1 MRKKRSNKETLTR
14 REKKKKQNQRRTAQT
29 AIKYDKMMRDG
40 TCIYGNGLFS
50 QTLEFEDIN
59 YVTEN
64 DEERK
69 RIFSHFMGLLNS
81 ASNPF
86 DFQMTIVNTPISI
99 EEFNEKIFLKK
110 RNDGLDDKR
119 NEWNNVLAK
128 KTSEDSSRIQTKRY
142 FTFSVKEDNLER
154 AKSSLNIISRELKNK
169 LTKDLKSKVQ
179 LLNGY
184 DRLKI
189 IHNIFNPYDEF
200 IFSYDQIN
208 SSFTTKDAIAPDS
221 FDFKSDPGFFRTNE
235 RFCKVFYLKNWSTE
249 IFDELIYRLSKLEFN
264 QVITFHLK
272 ALERGEDISYIK
284 TQIAQMELEK
294 IAFQQKAIDKG
305 YDPSMLP
312 LEFKYA
318 YDEAKMLL
326 EDVQQRNQRLF
337 DCQFLIMLNASSK
350 EELDMQEADIQAIF
364 KEVSMVLGELRF
376 EQEDGMNAS
385 LPIGNMYS
393 GKTRLLPTS
402 AAAGFIPYI
411 SKELFDDN
419 GLYYGV
425 NSTTGNLIYVDR
437 RNLPNPSGWEF
448 GKPGSGKSMA
458 AKREIY
464 LTALTTDDDIVV
476 IDPEMEYIDFIKW
489 LGGEVVDISMSGK
502 EKINPWEGDLSS
514 DEFMESKMK
523 FAQSYSATIMGG
535 ELGLSA
541 KEKSIVDRVAR
552 KMYGDYANRR
562 ALGENAIPPT
572 GLEYYELLKEQP
584 EEEAKNMA
592 VSHELYSTG
601 SYNIFAH
608 ESNIDTTN
616 RIMCYNILKLDEV
629 LRPLGMMVIL
639 ESLWNRIISN
649 KKKGKRTW
657 IWVDE
662 IYLLFKYDYT
672 ATFFYELYKRARKYG
687 AVVTGITQNIEDLLS
702 NDKAVTMLS
711 NSLFV
716 LMFNQ
721 SQSDVEELAELL
733 HISDAQ
739 IEHVMTAS
747 PGSGI
752 ISVDRNI
759 ITFEDEAD
767 KTTEFYKM
775 ANTSFKEKYEDQR
788 D

>member
-1 MRKKRSNKETLTR
+1 MKKKKDKNNLTR
-14 REKKKKQNQRRTAQT
+14 KEKKKKEIKKRTVQT

-40 TCIYGNGLFS
+40 TCIYGDGHFS
-50 QTLEFEDIN
+50 QTIDFEDIN

-69 RIFSHFMGLLNS
+69 RIFTYFMELLNS
-81 ASNPF
+81 TSNPY
-86 DFQMTIVNTPISI
+86 DFQMTIINTPISTK
-99 EEFNEKIFLKK
+99 EFNEKIFLKK
-110 RNDGLDDKR
+110 KNDKLNEKR
-119 NEWNNVLAK
+119 DEWNEVLAK
-128 KTSEDSSRIQTKRY
+128 KTAEDSSRIQTKRY
-142 FTFSVKEDNLER
+142 FTYTVKEDNLDR
-154 AKSSLNIISRELKNK
+154 AKNSLNIISRELKNK
-169 LTKDLKSKVQ
+169 LTRDLKSKAHV
-179 LLNGY
+179 LDGVE
-184 DRLKI
+184 RLKL
-189 IHNIFNPYDEF
+189 IHKMFNPYDEL
-200 IFSYDQIN
+200 IFSYNQIN
-208 SSFTTKDAIAPDS
+208 QSFTTKDAISPDS
-221 FDFKSDPGFFRTNE
+221 FDFKSDPSYFKVNN
-235 RFCKVFYLKNWSTE
+235 RFSKVFYLKNWSTE
-249 IFDELIYRLSKLEFN
+249 MFDELIYRLSKLEFN
-264 QVITFHLK
+264 QIITLHLK
-272 ALERGEDISYIK
+272 ALERGDDISYIK
-284 TQIAQMELEK
+284 TQIAQMEIEK
-294 IAFQQKAIDKG
+294 IRFQQKAIDRG
-305 YDPSMLP
+305 YDPTMLP
-312 LEFKYA
+312 LEFQYA
-318 YDEAKMLL
+318 YNEAQMLL
-326 EDVQQRNQRLF
+326 EDIQQRNQRLF
-337 DCQFLIMLNASSK
+337 DCQFLIMINASSK
-350 EELDMQEADIQAIF
+350 EELEIQEADIQAIF
-364 KEVSMVLGELRF
+364 KELSMVLGELRF

-402 AAAGFIPYI
+402 SVSGFIPFI

-437 RNLPNPSGWEF
+437 RILFNPSGWIF
-448 GKPGSGKSMA
+448 GTPGSGKSMS

-464 LTALTTDDDIVV
+464 LASLTTNDDIVV

-502 EKINPWEGDLSS
+502 ERINPWEGDLTNE
-514 DEFMESKMK
+514 DFMESKMK

-552 KMYGDYANRR
+552 KMYGNYAIRR
-562 ALGENAIPPT
+562 DTQGDKAIPPT
-572 GLEYYELLKEQP
+572 GMEYYELLKEQP

-601 SYNIFAH
+601 SYNIFSH
-608 ESNIDTTN
+608 ESNIDSNN
-616 RIMCYNILKLDEV
+616 RIICYNILKLDEV

-639 ESLWNRIISN
+639 ESLWDRIIKN
-649 KKKGKRTW
+649 RLKGRRTW

-687 AVVTGITQNIEDLLS
+687 AIVTGITQNVDDLLG

-733 HISDAQ
+733 HLSDAQ

-752 ISVDRNI
+752 ISVDRNL
-759 ITFEDEAD
+759 ITFEDEID
-767 KTTEFYKM
+767 KNTEFYQM
-775 ANTSFKEKYEDQR
+775 ANTNFDEKYENKK
-788 D
+788 